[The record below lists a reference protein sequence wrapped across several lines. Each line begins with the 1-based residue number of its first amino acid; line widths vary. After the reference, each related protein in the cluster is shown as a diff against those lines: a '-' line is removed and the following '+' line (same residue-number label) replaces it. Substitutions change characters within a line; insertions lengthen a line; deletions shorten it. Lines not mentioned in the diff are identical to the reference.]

1 MGRSFSGKQAA
12 DVETA
17 GNFHSADRSRSPKR
31 TDRESRKLSV
41 HANLH
46 DHHLIDGCPTKASDM
61 T

>member
-17 GNFHSADRSRSPKR
+17 RETFIPLIAAGVPKR

-41 HANLH
+41 QANLH
-46 DHHLIDGCPTKASDM
+46 DHHLIDGMSDKRLR